1 MKEMIFCKP
10 TGKGIH
16 SFYLETSDRIYF
28 LFSQDYRKGVQNY
41 YSSGVRID
49 ESFNYGKSHV
59 DMFKPF
65 TVFLCTDGVSNTI
78 QAGKELE
85 MITEI
90 EKGINVRN
98 LKEELT
104 DFMKDISN
112 YSFDDITLGVVKH
125 E

>member
-49 ESFNYGKSHV
+49 ESFNYGKSHG
-59 DMFKPF
+59 D
-65 TVFLCTDGVSNTI
+65 S
-78 QAGKELE
+78 A
-85 MITEI
+85 ITRTMEKVPIYIRYI
-90 EKGINVRN
+90 EKEYGIEILEKTRKKSSRSRNYRYETVRCA
-98 LKEELT
+98 
-104 DFMKDISN
+104 
-112 YSFDDITLGVVKH
+112 
-125 E
+125 